1 MSWRGT
7 IWFDSLLEALRQSG
21 MNTDGVGS
29 GAGASDSAS
38 SAADAGPAQ
47 APARERRLAR
57 GGVGGLSLRRL
68 PAGSGVRATAAVA
81 PWRPGSG
88 YGGDGGH
95 GGPTVDFEFLAND
108 FHLPSKKWLALII
121 VLALLVIAGAYWWFH
136 PAINIHSTDF
146 WGFVFIVILL
156 PLFLVF

>member
-1 MSWRGT
+1 MAWARAPVRRIRRRPPQTLARLRRRRG
-7 IWFDSLLEALRQSG
+7 S
-21 MNTDGVGS
+21 VGS
-29 GAGASDSAS
+29 
-38 SAADAGPAQ
+38 
-47 APARERRLAR
+47 RRR
-57 GGVGGLSLRRL
+57 CGRLSLRRL
-68 PAGSGVRATAAVA
+68 RRVRGCGQRRRSRHGGPA
-81 PWRPGSG
+81 PG